1 MADSPAPVRCS
12 TPATERLL
20 VQIQPLRATRRD
32 PMQQR
37 PKGVTVLALLALVGG
52 ILSFAAGYVLM
63 LVGGLGSAFGASGGG
78 TVMVLGALTFAIGL
92 SSFMLGYGFWAMKPW
107 AWPAAFLLYGVAIA
121 VNLASVLFAGASV
134 VSVIFPVV
142 IAAAV
147 MWYLLQPQKRA
158 VFGR

>member
-1 MADSPAPVRCS
+1 
-12 TPATERLL
+12 
-20 VQIQPLRATRRD
+20 
-32 PMQQR
+32 MQQR

-63 LVGGLGSAFGASGGG
+63 LGGGLGSAFGASGGG

-121 VNLASVLFAGASV
+121 VNLASVLVAGASGERHLPGRHRGGRDV
-134 VSVIFPVV
+134 VPL
-142 IAAAV
+142 AATEAGGLRTLIRDRPGLV
-147 MWYLLQPQKRA
+147 TGA
-158 VFGR
+158 